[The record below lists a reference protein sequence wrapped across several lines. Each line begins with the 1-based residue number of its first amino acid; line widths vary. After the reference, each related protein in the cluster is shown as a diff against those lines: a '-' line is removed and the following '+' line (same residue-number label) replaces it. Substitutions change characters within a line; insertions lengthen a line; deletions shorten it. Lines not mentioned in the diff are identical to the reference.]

1 MGMILVTGVGG
12 GVRVGCGWTHT
23 ADVGA
28 LAEPGGV
35 GGRVGFVSRALH
47 HRRRVDAG
55 FDA

>member
-1 MGMILVTGVGG
+1 MGMILVTVGG
-12 GVRVGCGWTHT
+12 GVRVGCGWTHP